1 MEYQTT
7 AEATSDLIGNKT
19 ANKINENDKKI
30 SKTIDDLTL
39 KNSAIME
46 YQNIIN
52 LLANTPEQQS
62 KFKTKN
68 RIGID
73 DWLYGV
79 YNTGSPI
86 RFKTSMLRSVFRD
99 YGDTCILVKGR
110 AAPSNRNKK
119 KNKKLCFICWLHK
132 S

>member
-1 MEYQTT
+1 MIWLVTKL
-7 AEATSDLIGNKT
+7 LIKLNK
-19 ANKINENDKKI
+19 NDKKT

-39 KNSAIME
+39 KNSTIME
-46 YQNIIN
+46 YQKIIN

-68 RIGID
+68 RVGID

-99 YGDTCILVKGR
+99 YSDTCIFVKGR
-110 AAPSNRNKK
+110 AAPSNRNK

>member
-73 DWLYGV
+73 D
-79 YNTGSPI
+79 
-86 RFKTSMLRSVFRD
+86 
-99 YGDTCILVKGR
+99 
-110 AAPSNRNKK
+110 
-119 KNKKLCFICWLHK
+119 
-132 S
+132 

>member
-62 KFKTKN
+62 KFKNKN

-73 DWLYGV
+73 D
-79 YNTGSPI
+79 
-86 RFKTSMLRSVFRD
+86 
-99 YGDTCILVKGR
+99 
-110 AAPSNRNKK
+110 
-119 KNKKLCFICWLHK
+119 
-132 S
+132 

>member
-39 KNSAIME
+39 KNSAIMD

-52 LLANTPEQQS
+52 LLAN
-62 KFKTKN
+62 
-68 RIGID
+68 
-73 DWLYGV
+73 WLYGV